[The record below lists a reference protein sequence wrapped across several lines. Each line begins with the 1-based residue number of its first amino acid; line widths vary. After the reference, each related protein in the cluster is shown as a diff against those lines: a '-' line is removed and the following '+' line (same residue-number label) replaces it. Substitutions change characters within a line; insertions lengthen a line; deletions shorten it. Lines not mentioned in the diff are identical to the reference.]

1 MIRIIKDTSL
11 LRNGVQSV
19 FNLGTGILRPM
30 TMDGGMDTGDEYVD
44 DGSNF
49 IGIVPTFITPNNLTR
64 FHLYEKLELSG
75 EKGVYRFR
83 CLLKDTTSIPE
94 STLLRMLS
102 SWECIYIHKQEMGDY
117 EQYLKDNLH
126 IILANDSIDM
136 ETRSLLFTD
145 LCSDVILGVL
155 KANFGFPRLE
165 PKTLTSL
172 KGLVSKAIGF
182 ISNIDSLKG
191 LATLIGHDY
200 ETHTHSIKVGWL
212 MAIFVKA
219 NPHLFAVSGR
229 SELEKLVVEAT
240 VMGFLHDIGKAKIP
254 SSVLNKKGRLNNL
267 EYVAIQAHTAY
278 SVSLLFNSDF
288 PKYVMEGILY
298 HHENED
304 GSGYPCRLKYDE
316 IPLFAKI
323 CHIADVFDALTSERP
338 YKPSK
343 TPYEALTIM
352 TGKNPNLE
360 ILHQMEQEVW
370 EIGDAPVSVVVRNEK
385 NPDIRRLK
393 HESRLNKEAE
403 KRVEARM
410 KLRDNGMAHCFD
422 PELLKQ
428 FVLTLNRSESFDF
441 STLI

>member
-1 MIRIIKDTSL
+1 
-11 LRNGVQSV
+11 
-19 FNLGTGILRPM
+19 
-30 TMDGGMDTGDEYVD
+30 MDIDGEIVD
-44 DGSNF
+44 DGSSF
-49 IGIVPTFITPNNLTR
+49 TGIVPTFITPNNLTR
-64 FHLYEKLELSG
+64 FHLYEKIELSG

-83 CLLKDTTSIPE
+83 CLLKDTRSIPE
-94 STLLRMLS
+94 STLIRMLM
-102 SWECIYIHKQEMGDY
+102 SWECLYIHKQELGDY
-117 EQYLKDNLH
+117 DQYLKDNLH
-126 IILANDSIDM
+126 IILANDSIAM
-136 ETRSLLFTD
+136 EKRSLLFSD
-145 LCSDVILGVL
+145 ICSEVIQGVL
-155 KANFGFPRLE
+155 KENFGVSSLG

-172 KGLVSKAIGF
+172 NDLVLKAIGF

-200 ETHTHSIKVGWL
+200 ETHIHSIKVGWL

-229 SELEKLVVEAT
+229 ASFEKLVVEAT

-254 SSVLNKKGRLNNL
+254 SRVLNKKGRLNNL

-278 SVSLLFNSDF
+278 SVSLLFESNF

-304 GSGYPCRLKYDE
+304 GSGYPCRLKQDE

-323 CHIADVFDALTSERP
+323 CHIADVFDALTSKRP
-338 YKPSK
+338 YKASK
-343 TPYEALTIM
+343 TPYEALAIM
-352 TGKNPNLE
+352 TGVNPKLD
-360 ILHQMEQEVW
+360 ILQQMENEVW
-370 EIGDAPVSVVVRNEK
+370 ETGAAPVSVVVRNEK

-403 KRVEARM
+403 KRVEARV
-410 KLRDNGMAHCFD
+410 KLRDRGMSHCFD
-422 PELLKQ
+422 SELLKA

>member
-1 MIRIIKDTSL
+1 
-11 LRNGVQSV
+11 
-19 FNLGTGILRPM
+19 M
-30 TMDGGMDTGDEYVD
+30 TIDGGREIGDDFVD
-44 DGSNF
+44 DGSSF
-49 IGIVPTFITPNNLTR
+49 IGIVPTFITPGNVTR
-64 FHLYEKLELSG
+64 FHLYERLEPSDRNG
-75 EKGVYRFR
+75 AYRFR
-83 CLLKDTTSIPE
+83 CLLKDTSSIPE
-94 STLLRMLS
+94 STLIRMLM
-102 SWECIYIHKQEMGDY
+102 SWECLYIHKQEMGNY

-126 IILANDSIDM
+126 IILTNDNIDM
-136 ETRSLLFTD
+136 EKRSVLFTD
-145 LCSDVILGVL
+145 MCSDVIQGVM
-155 KANFGFPRLE
+155 KSNFGFPKLGKE
-165 PKTLTSL
+165 ALASVKD
-172 KGLVSKAIGF
+172 LVLKAIGF
-182 ISNIDSLKG
+182 ISSIDSLKG

-219 NPHLFAVSGR
+219 NPGLFAVSGR
-229 SELEKLVVEAT
+229 KELEKLAVEAT
-240 VMGFLHDIGKAKIP
+240 VMGFLHDIGKAKVP
-254 SSVLNKKGRLNNL
+254 SRVLNKNGRLNNL
-267 EYVAIQAHTAY
+267 EYVAVQAHTAY
-278 SVSLLFNSDF
+278 SVSLLFDLDF

-304 GSGYPCRLKYDE
+304 GSGYPCRLKHDE

-360 ILHQMEQEVW
+360 ILQQMEKEVW
-370 EIGDAPVSVVVRNEK
+370 ERGATPVSVVVRNEK

-422 PELLKQ
+422 AELLKQ

-441 STLI
+441 STII

>member
-1 MIRIIKDTSL
+1 
-11 LRNGVQSV
+11 
-19 FNLGTGILRPM
+19 
-30 TMDGGMDTGDEYVD
+30 MDGSMDIDGEIVD
-44 DGSNF
+44 DGSSF
-49 IGIVPTFITPNNLTR
+49 TGIVPTFITPINLAR

-83 CLLKDTTSIPE
+83 CLLKDASSIPE

-136 ETRSLLFTD
+136 ETRSLLFTEI
-145 LCSDVILGVL
+145 CSDVIQEVL
-155 KANFGFPRLE
+155 KANFGVPKLRS
-165 PKTLTSL
+165 KTLSSL
-172 KGLVSKAIGF
+172 NDLVLKAIGF
-182 ISNIDSLKG
+182 ISNVDSLKG

-240 VMGFLHDIGKAKIP
+240 VMGFLHDIGKAKVP

-278 SVSLLFNSDF
+278 SVSLLFESNF
-288 PKYVMEGILY
+288 PKFVMEGILY

-304 GSGYPCRLKYDE
+304 GSGYPCRLTQDE
-316 IPLFAKI
+316 IPLFAKL

-338 YKPSK
+338 YKASK
-343 TPYEALTIM
+343 APYEALSIM
-352 TGKNPNLE
+352 TGKNPKLD
-360 ILHQMEQEVW
+360 ILQQMEKEVW
-370 EIGDAPVSVVVRNEK
+370 ESGAAPVSVVVRNEK

-410 KLRDNGMAHCFD
+410 KLRDSGMAHCFD
-422 PELLKQ
+422 AELLKQ